1 MFRCWLDKEEP
12 YSRHRMRFLR
22 KHKLQGTG
30 VMTKLKLFH
39 LKNEMLAANF
49 LANFI
54 AAELVQVLIF
64 KAEDPLTAS
73 LFENSFAN
81 LFDKAFSPFAFIFV
95 TVLILV
101 YERPIRQYL
110 TAKANR
116 TPTLP
121 GLVDKARRRLLN
133 EPFVLIAIDF
143 SMWLLAAV
151 LYPTVFLLTQADPI
165 HSQRSFVLNISTGII
180 TVTVAFFL
188 LEHVLQK
195 RLAPHFF
202 PDGGLHKIPKT
213 LRIRIRTR
221 LTALLVACNLIPL
234 FSILQIIDRISG
246 NVDDPAT
253 ALQLIRSAIFT
264 NGLIFI
270 GVGIVLTMLVSRNLT
285 MPLKEIIQT
294 LSGVKKGR
302 FDKKVQV
309 TSNDEIGYTGDVI
322 NEMTAGLQE
331 RDRIRQSLGIAK
343 EVQQHLLP
351 TAAPEIQGL
360 DIAGKSIY
368 CEETGGDYF
377 DYLPVDKNE
386 PGKIKI
392 VVGDVSDHGIASAL
406 LMTSAR
412 AFLRQRA
419 SKTGYLNQILA
430 DVNRELARDVE
441 DSGRFMTLFI
451 CEIDRPNNI
460 IRWVN
465 AGHDPAF
472 TFDPDAGAFEELA
485 GHSLPLGV
493 SEKAAYQEFQRKI
506 APGQILLIGTDG
518 IWESQNSEG
527 QMFGKERLRNIISV
541 HARDTAMEIL
551 QAVIDELNRFSRP
564 LGNKDDVTLVVV
576 KVNS

>member
-1 MFRCWLDKEEP
+1 
-12 YSRHRMRFLR
+12 
-22 KHKLQGTG
+22 
-30 VMTKLKLFH
+30 MTKLKLFH

-54 AAELVQVLIF
+54 GAILVQALIF
-64 KAEDPLTAS
+64 RAETPFPDS
-73 LFENSFAN
+73 LFENRLVYF
-81 LFDKAFSPFAFIFV
+81 FDMAFTPFAFIFV
-95 TVLILV
+95 TAITLI
-101 YERPIRQYL
+101 YERSIRQYL
-110 TAKANR
+110 TAKSNQISISTALESR
-116 TPTLP
+116 
-121 GLVDKARRRLLN
+121 ARRKILN

-143 SMWLLAAV
+143 SMWLLAAI
-151 LYPTVFLLTQADPI
+151 LYPAAFLLAQADPI
-165 HSQRSFVLNISTGII
+165 TIQRSFMLNISTGII

-202 PDGGLHKIPKT
+202 PDGGLHKVPRT

-221 LTALLVACNLIPL
+221 LTALLFACNLIPL
-234 FSILQIIDRISG
+234 FSILQVIDRITC
-246 NVDDPAT
+246 NFDDPAT
-253 ALQLIRSAIFT
+253 ALKLARSAIFT

-270 GVGIVLTMLVSRNLT
+270 GVGIVLTILVSRNLT

-294 LSGVKKGR
+294 LSDVRNGR

-322 NEMTAGLQE
+322 NEMTEGLQE
-331 RDRIRQSLGIAK
+331 RDRIRRSLGIAK

-351 TAAPEIQGL
+351 AAAPKIQGL

-386 PGKIKI
+386 QGKIKI

-406 LMTSAR
+406 LMTTAR

-419 SKTGYLNQILA
+419 SMTGNLNQIIA
-430 DVNRELARDVE
+430 DVNRQLSRDVE
-441 DSGRFMTLFI
+441 DSGRFMTLFF
-451 CEIDRPNNI
+451 CEIDRLNKI

-465 AGHDPAF
+465 AGHDPAV
-472 TFDPDAGAFEELA
+472 TFDPDSGNFEELE

-493 SEKAAYQEFQRKI
+493 SERATYQEFQRKI
-506 APGQILLIGTDG
+506 LPGQIILIGTDG
-518 IWESQNSEG
+518 IWESQNARG
-527 QMFGKERLRNIISV
+527 QMFGKERFRHVISA
-541 HARDTAMEIL
+541 HARKTAQEIL
-551 QAVIDELNRFSRP
+551 QAVIDEIDGFCHP
-564 LGNKDDVTLVVV
+564 LENEDDVTLVVI
-576 KVNS
+576 KVESLRVQGS

>member
-1 MFRCWLDKEEP
+1 
-12 YSRHRMRFLR
+12 
-22 KHKLQGTG
+22 
-30 VMTKLKLFH
+30 MTKLKLLH
-39 LKNEMLAANF
+39 LKNEMLIANT
-49 LANFI
+49 LANLI
-54 AAELVQVLIF
+54 GAVLVQAL
-64 KAEDPLTAS
+64 
-73 LFENSFAN
+73 LFRVETPFPQN
-81 LFDKAFSPFAFIFV
+81 LFLNRVVYLFDLAFTPFAFIFV
-95 TVLILV
+95 FVFTLI

-110 TAKANR
+110 TATENG
-116 TPTLP
+116 LP
-121 GLVDKARRRLLN
+121 MSPDLEGRARRILLN

-143 SMWLLAAV
+143 SMWLLAAI
-151 LYPTVFLLTQADPI
+151 LYPAAFFWAQADSI
-165 HSQRSFVLNISTGII
+165 AISRSFVLNISTGII

-195 RLAPHFF
+195 RLAPYIF

-221 LTALLVACNLIPL
+221 LTALLFACNLIPI
-234 FSILQIIDRISG
+234 FSILQLIDRITC
-246 NVDDPAT
+246 NFNDPAT
-253 ALQLIRSAIFT
+253 ALKLVRSAVIT
-264 NGLIFI
+264 NGFIFI

-285 MPLKEIIQT
+285 TPFKEIIRT
-294 LSGVKKGR
+294 LSGVRNGH

-322 NEMTAGLQE
+322 NEMTEGLRE
-331 RDRIRQSLGIAK
+331 RDRIRRSLGIAK

-351 TAAPEIQGL
+351 VAAPKIQGL
-360 DIAGKSIY
+360 DIAGKSLY

-377 DYLPVDKNE
+377 DYLPLDKNE

-406 LMTSAR
+406 LMTTAR

-419 SKTGYLNQILA
+419 SKTGNLNQIIA
-430 DVNRELARDVE
+430 DVNRQLSRDVE

-451 CEIDRPNNI
+451 CEIDNPNKI

-472 TFDPDAGAFEELA
+472 TFDPNSGNFAELE

-493 SEKAAYQEFQRKI
+493 SEKTAYQELQRKI
-506 APGQILLIGTDG
+506 LPGQILLIGTDG
-518 IWESQNSEG
+518 IWESRNAQG
-527 QMFGKERLRNIISV
+527 QMFGKERFRRVISD
-541 HARDTAMEIL
+541 HPRQTAGEIL
-551 QAVIDELNRFSRP
+551 QAVIDELNRFSHP
-564 LGNKDDVTLVVV
+564 LEKEDDVTLVVV

>member
-1 MFRCWLDKEEP
+1 
-12 YSRHRMRFLR
+12 
-22 KHKLQGTG
+22 
-30 VMTKLKLFH
+30 MTKLKLIH
-39 LKNEMLAANF
+39 LKNEMLVANF
-49 LANFI
+49 LANFFSVFGVN
-54 AAELVQVLIF
+54 ALMFSAERWSEVKIWTYTIPYWID
-64 KAEDPLTAS
+64 A
-73 LFENSFAN
+73 LFT
-81 LFDKAFSPFAFIFV
+81 PFAFAFV
-95 TVLILV
+95 CGMTLI
-101 YERPIRQYL
+101 YERPIRRYL
-110 TAKANR
+110 NTIFKRASASSD
-116 TPTLP
+116 LES
-121 GLVDKARRRLLN
+121 VARRRLLN
-133 EPFVLIAIDF
+133 EPFALIALDF
-143 SMWLLAAV
+143 SMWLLSAIIYSTIHWIYGSGTNIVLSALYHSLSIGLITAA
-151 LYPTVFLLTQADPI
+151 I
-165 HSQRSFVLNISTGII
+165 
-180 TVTVAFFL
+180 AFFL
-188 LEHVLQK
+188 LEHILQK
-195 RLAPHFF
+195 NLAPHFF
-202 PDGGLHKIPKT
+202 PNGGLHAIPKT
-213 LRIRIRTR
+213 LRIQIRIR
-221 LTALLVACNLIPL
+221 LAALLLACNLIPL
-234 FSILQIIDRISG
+234 ISIIFLIHRVTNNYSDAQIALEQLRYAIITNAAIFIIIGIFLTGLVAKNLSLPFGQIIR
-246 NVDDPAT
+246 T
-253 ALQLIRSAIFT
+253 LQEVR
-264 NGLIFI
+264 NG
-270 GVGIVLTMLVSRNLT
+270 
-285 MPLKEIIQT
+285 K
-294 LSGVKKGR
+294 

-351 TAAPEIQGL
+351 AAAPEIQGL

-386 PGKIKI
+386 PGKIKV

-451 CEIDRPNNI
+451 CEIDRPNCI

-472 TFDPDAGAFEELA
+472 TFDPDAENFDELA

-527 QMFGKERLRNIISV
+527 QMFGKKRFRHVISA
-541 HARDTAMEIL
+541 HAQETAMEIL
-551 QAVIDELNRFSRP
+551 QAVINELDRFSHP

-576 KVNS
+576 KVKNSSQVHGSAQPLA